1 MASAK
6 NTVIAG
12 DYNTCRL
19 FRMNAALVYISGTMK
34 KMDDIF
40 LTPETVEAFEP
51 VTEEIIRSG
60 ACKIL
65 TGVLDP
71 ACLLTLRLHASEA
84 MQKKGV
90 YTIAVKFRDGK
101 RSLMEID
108 EKLYQAICRRMQGG
122 HVEKHVTEF

>member
-12 DYNTCRL
+12 DYATCRL
-19 FRMNAALVYISGTMK
+19 FRMNAALVYISGTLK
-34 KMDDIF
+34 KIDDIF
-40 LTPETVEAFEP
+40 LTPETIEAFEP
-51 VTEEIIRSG
+51 VTEDIIRSG
-60 ACKIL
+60 SSALL

-71 ACLLTLRLHASEA
+71 ACLLTLRLHASES
-84 MQKKGV
+84 MQKKGI

-122 HVEKHVTEF
+122 HVTKPETEF